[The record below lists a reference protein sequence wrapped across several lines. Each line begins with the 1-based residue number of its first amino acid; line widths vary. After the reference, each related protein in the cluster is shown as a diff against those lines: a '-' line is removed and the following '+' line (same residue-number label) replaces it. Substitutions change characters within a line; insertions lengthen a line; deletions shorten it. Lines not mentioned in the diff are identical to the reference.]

1 MVVNAIASGDL
12 TRRGQEGDDT
22 VGQIA
27 GSVNAMLEGF
37 SAILTEARDAAFSVS
52 SACSEI
58 LAAAGQIAK
67 GAQYGSDQVHST
79 SSAVEEMAAS
89 MTQVSRH
96 AEASADKARQVL
108 EHVQHG
114 DRSVDATY
122 HGITRIDAAVLET
135 AEKMRLLEKRSREI
149 FEIIGLIEEIATQ
162 SKLLSL
168 NAAIEAAH
176 AGDAGRGFAIVA
188 DEIRRLADRSTQA
201 TTDVTQKIEGI
212 VAETQAV
219 LQAMENAM
227 REVTEGRALSEQ
239 ARKSLQEISTLVQ
252 DSVSLAMLISTASG
266 EQAQATKTVSDSMHV
281 DRQRHD
287 RVRRGARESSRAV
300 EHLVQL
306 STQLTEAIV
315 RFKIDS
321 KPDS

>member
-1 MVVNAIASGDL
+1 
-12 TRRGQEGDDT
+12 
-22 VGQIA
+22 
-27 GSVNAMLEGF
+27 MLEGL
-37 SAILTEARDAAFSVS
+37 SAILTEARDAAFTVS
-52 SACSEI
+52 TASSEI
-58 LAAAGQIAK
+58 LAASGQIAK

-79 SSAVEEMAAS
+79 SSAVEELAAS

-96 AEASADKARQVL
+96 ADASADKARQVL
-108 EHVQHG
+108 EHVLHG

-122 HGITRIDAAVLET
+122 HGITKIDEAVLET
-135 AEKMRLLEKRSREI
+135 AEKMRLPERRSREI

-176 AGDAGRGFAIVA
+176 AGSAGRGFAVVA

-201 TTDVTQKIEGI
+201 TEDVTEKIEGI

-219 LQAMENAM
+219 LKAMKNAM
-227 REVTEGRALSEQ
+227 REVTEGRGLSEQ
-239 ARKSLQEISTLVQ
+239 ARKSLHEISTLVQ

-266 EQAQATKTVSDSMHV
+266 EQAQATTTVAHSMLSIADV
-281 DRQRHD
+281 TPESAA
-287 RVRRGARESSRAV
+287 GARESTRAV
-300 EHLVQL
+300 EHLDQL
-306 STQLTEAIV
+306 STQLTEAIG

-321 KPDS
+321 KPGS

>member
-1 MVVNAIASGDL
+1 
-12 TRRGQEGDDT
+12 
-22 VGQIA
+22 
-27 GSVNAMLEGF
+27 MLGGF
-37 SAILTEARDAAFSVS
+37 SAILSEARDAAFSVS
-52 SACSEI
+52 TACSEI
-58 LAAAGQIAK
+58 QAASTQIAK

-96 AEASADKARQVL
+96 AEASAEKARQVL

-135 AEKMRLLEKRSREI
+135 SEKMRLLERRSREI
-149 FEIIGLIEEIATQ
+149 FEIIGLIQEIATQ

-176 AGDAGRGFAIVA
+176 AGSAGRGFAIVA

-219 LQAMENAM
+219 LRAMENAM
-227 REVTEGRALSEQ
+227 REVAEGRTLSEQ
-239 ARKSLQEISTLVQ
+239 ARRSLRDISTLVQ

-266 EQAQATKTVSDSMHV
+266 EQVQATKTVSDSMSSIAHV
-281 DRQRHD
+281 TTESAA
-287 RVRRGARESSRAV
+287 GARESSRAV
-300 EHLVQL
+300 GHLVQL
-306 STQLTEAIV
+306 SEQLTEAIV
-315 RFKIDS
+315 RFRIDE
-321 KPDS
+321 KRDS